1 MTRDSWVRMVEMK
14 IKALRTIEEV
24 KKKKKK
30 QNGDK
35 QNLLSL
41 WCIFFTYLLT

>member
-1 MTRDSWVRMVEMK
+1 MIRDSWVRMVEMK

-24 KKKKKK
+24 KKKKK